1 MGKSCWMASLD
12 QVLQRA
18 YQIQHLCGLGRRWV
32 EGLGL
37 KVCHVGCLGLSP
49 LSRWP
54 LVRLRDVM
62 NPTEDVEKDSLSI
75 KRGENQMK
83 QLLAVTQFQSECRW
97 INLLI
102 DSNRGP
108 PWPRINYNRSPLPDC
123 SRYANPCAILG
134 RNKRASAV
142 KCVLLLKSIVVGIS
156 GALNTS
162 SGWRAAIHGH
172 FLRSATE
179 TTVLYLAHSIPSLDG
194 WLRHSRDSTKLVIL
208 VWPFVWPQQRTQ
220 IGERST

>member
-1 MGKSCWMASLD
+1 MGKSYWMASLD

-156 GALNTS
+156 GALVGEQQSTGIFYDRQPLKQRFS
-162 SGWRAAIHGH
+162 TLLIAFHRLMVGWGTAGIRLSWW
-172 FLRSATE
+172 F
-179 TTVLYLAHSIPSLDG
+179 
-194 WLRHSRDSTKLVIL
+194 
-208 VWPFVWPQQRTQ
+208 
-220 IGERST
+220 

>member
-37 KVCHVGCLGLSP
+37 KVCHVG
-49 LSRWP
+49 SRWP
-54 LVRLRDVM
+54 HDRLRDVM
-62 NPTEDVEKDSLSI
+62 NLTEDVEKYSLSI

-108 PWPRINYNRSPLPDC
+108 PWPCINYNRSPLDC
-123 SRYANPCAILG
+123 SRYANSCASLG

-156 GALNTS
+156 GALVGEQQSTGIFYDRQPLKQRFS
-162 SGWRAAIHGH
+162 TLLIAFHRLMVGWGTAGIRLSWW
-172 FLRSATE
+172 F
-179 TTVLYLAHSIPSLDG
+179 
-194 WLRHSRDSTKLVIL
+194 
-208 VWPFVWPQQRTQ
+208 
-220 IGERST
+220 